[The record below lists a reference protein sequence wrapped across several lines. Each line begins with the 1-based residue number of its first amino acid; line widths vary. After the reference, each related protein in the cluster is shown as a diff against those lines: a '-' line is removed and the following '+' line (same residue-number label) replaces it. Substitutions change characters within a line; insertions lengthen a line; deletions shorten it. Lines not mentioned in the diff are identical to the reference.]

1 MSGSIVRNS
10 LPGFP
15 GCDDRNSWD
24 TNIEVSDEE
33 GTSGTWKKNK
43 ENASSKIIQY
53 SRERK
58 SRNKTIY
65 QDSLTI
71 GEAQDPH
78 EVKALD
84 AFRQALIKDNL
95 LPEILDD
102 FHMMLRYLVAKNFNI
117 EGAKNMWISMLQ
129 WRKDFGADNILED
142 FKFSE
147 LDEVLRYFHQG
158 YHGID
163 KEGRP
168 VYIEILGQADPKK
181 LMKVTTVERY
191 VKYYVQ
197 EYERTLAIR
206 FPACSI
212 AAGRRVSSSTTV
224 IDVQG
229 VGLWNFTKPVI
240 ELIRRLQQI
249 NNNYP
254 DTLCQMFIINAG
266 SGFKMLWNMIQSFL
280 EPKAK
285 SKIHVLGTNFLST
298 LLEVIDASELPE
310 FLGGNCNCVEKG
322 GCMRSD
328 KGPWRDPHITK
339 AISSGQ
345 TKDCISRLES
355 TREGIIHDGAR
366 CSSLEDAF
374 VNRSTMSKSTTL
386 VADHLAPVECK
397 H

>member
-1 MSGSIVRNS
+1 MSGAIQRNS
-10 LPGFP
+10 LPEFP
-15 GCDDRNSWD
+15 GCDERNTWHTDR
-24 TNIEVSDEE
+24 EVSDEE
-33 GTSGTWKKNK
+33 GTSRTWKKSVD
-43 ENASSKIIQY
+43 NASTKTTH
-53 SRERK
+53 SREKK
-58 SRNKTIY
+58 SRKKTVY
-65 QDSLTI
+65 PDSLTI
-71 GEAQDPH
+71 GEAQDPQ
-78 EVKALD
+78 EVGAVDAL
-84 AFRQALIKDNL
+84 RQALIADNL

-102 FHMMLRYLVAKNFNI
+102 YHMMLRYLKARNFNL
-117 EGAKNMWISMLQ
+117 ESTKNMWIDMLQ
-129 WRKDFGADNILED
+129 WRKDFGANSILED
-142 FKFSE
+142 YKFSE
-147 LDEVLRYFHQG
+147 LDEVLQYFLQG

-181 LMKVTTVERY
+181 LMRVTTIERY

-212 AAGRRVSSSTTV
+212 AAGRHVASSTTI

-229 VGLWNFTKPVI
+229 VGLRNLTKPVI

-249 NNNYP
+249 NSNYP
-254 DTLCQMFIINAG
+254 ETLCQMFIVNAG
-266 SGFKMLWNMIQSFL
+266 PGFKMLWNMVQSFL

-285 SKIHVLGTNFLST
+285 SKIHVLGTKFKST

-310 FLGGNCNCVEKG
+310 FLGGSCNCAETG

-339 AISSGQ
+339 
-345 TKDCISRLES
+345 
-355 TREGIIHDGAR
+355 
-366 CSSLEDAF
+366 ED
-374 VNRSTMSKSTTL
+374 VCVHRNHSSKSTTL
-386 VADHLAPVECK
+386 VADHLTPVECR